1 MTKRRKTNVLATKV
15 AQLAQ
20 KNLAFTI
27 LKARLMEELHG
38 EMSGGHGH
46 LQGLCPA
53 DKIRCDGLILH
64 CGNKELFWMA
74 FQPCRRGVSHREKA
88 AGPGFF
94 FPWKYLGYILVFGPA
109 LNTTLQL
116 EESWYLGCHNQS
128 SFLTQWCSIEYLL
141 GDVQLSSPREVEA
154 IKI

>member
-38 EMSGGHGH
+38 EMSRGHGH

-94 FPWKYLGYILVFGPA
+94 FSLKVLGVYSSFWTSTQYNTTVRRELVFRVP
-109 LNTTLQL
+109 
-116 EESWYLGCHNQS
+116 
-128 SFLTQWCSIEYLL
+128 
-141 GDVQLSSPREVEA
+141 
-154 IKI
+154 

>member
-1 MTKRRKTNVLATKV
+1 MLATKV

-94 FPWKYLGYILVFGPA
+94 FFLLIEVQLLLQCDPG
-109 LNTTLQL
+109 LNKSLQL
-116 EESWYLGCHNQS
+116 EERFG
-128 SFLTQWCSIEYLL
+128 
-141 GDVQLSSPREVEA
+141 
-154 IKI
+154 

>member
-94 FPWKYLGYILVFGPA
+94 FF
-109 LNTTLQL
+109 L
-116 EESWYLGCHNQS
+116 ESTWGI
-128 SFLTQWCSIEYLL
+128 F
-141 GDVQLSSPREVEA
+141 
-154 IKI
+154 